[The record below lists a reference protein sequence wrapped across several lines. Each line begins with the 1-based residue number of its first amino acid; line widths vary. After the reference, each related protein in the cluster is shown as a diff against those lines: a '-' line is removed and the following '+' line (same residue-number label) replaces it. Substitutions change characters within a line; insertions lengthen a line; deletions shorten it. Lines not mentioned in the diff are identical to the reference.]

1 MQRSGARCY
10 STLAIVWLSLFALT
24 SCAVFTP
31 SSVDSRSE
39 AADGGTADCGTKL
52 NKVNTSKAF
61 VEGRVLAGPESE
73 PVSDVSVLLT
83 SETFELELCTDADGY
98 FAVNAPALE
107 PFVASI
113 DPGTLPAG
121 LVLYDPD
128 NWTQTPQEIG
138 NSGRL
143 VVNFFVYAEDQ
154 MPEGDGG
161 AAAPSAESLPPAP
174 ESNPLCAALDESG
187 VVPVLLGDSFFL
199 LTSGVGA
206 TYGAITCTY
215 VYNSPEG
222 FAASSLL
229 MGQAWSDT
237 SDQWQ
242 LNASDLRSYGAEIER
257 VANLSGDQLS
267 TGVNGNL
274 GWWKRVA
281 ASGESTFSVVTLT
294 GDGMAEFVYSA
305 PAAEAAPDFEVM
317 NAANAFFARVRVPE
331 AVSWAVSEGYGEVAR

>member
-1 MQRSGARCY
+1 MQRSSTRWY
-10 STLAIVWLSLFALT
+10 STLAIVSLSLFALT
-24 SCAVFTP
+24 GCAVFTP
-31 SSVDSRSE
+31 SPVDSTSE
-39 AADGGTADCGTKL
+39 AADGGTADCGAKP
-52 NKVNTSKAF
+52 NKVNTSEAF
-61 VEGRVLAGPESE
+61 VEGRVLAGSESE
-73 PVSDVSVLLT
+73 PVPGVGVLLT
-83 SETFELELCTDADGY
+83 SETFELRLCTDADGY

-107 PFVASI
+107 PFVASL
-113 DPGTLPAG
+113 DSETLPAG

-128 NWTQTPQEIG
+128 DWTQTPRQIG

-143 VVNFFVYAEDQ
+143 VVNFFVYAED
-154 MPEGDGG
+154 EISESEGG
-161 AAAPSAESLPPAP
+161 AAAPSAEPLPPAP
-174 ESNPLCAALDESG
+174 EGNPLCAALDESG

-242 LNASDLRSYGAEIER
+242 LNASDLESYGAEIMR

-281 ASGESTFSVVTLT
+281 ASGESTFYVVTLT

-305 PAAEAAPDFEVM
+305 PASEAAPDSEVLD
-317 NAANAFFARVRVPE
+317 AANAFFARVRVPE